1 MGYGISGRGI
11 TKIRNY
17 EDALYW
23 YNHTLPIKGNG
34 VNAGIRPL
42 GDRNKPTMQLIKGEH
57 NDGEF
62 NEIKCR
68 LYQTDVI
75 IFYPNG
81 SIVID
86 VRGHHTI
93 STATFISYVL
103 HERCRKEGR
112 RLVMDIGSAQFFAQY
127 SLERPLELRHTP
139 EGRLVPVNVKSSYV
153 HKINRRAMNAV
164 RKEVAEFKKFYTNM
178 LLIRE
183 NTLSDEENREHILN
197 KYNPLTIHSW
207 RASVEDQRNS
217 IDTFMEMIKGEDK
230 GNWYLPALWLAFSGP
245 TERYYREGGRGVKIK
260 ATATLRLLDE
270 LLMAAHPHVLDKV
283 EVPAGT
289 LLVDRYRDLIPFIQ
303 YADNFKLNT

>member
-11 TKIRNY
+11 PSLCNY
-17 EDALYW
+17 KDALYW
-23 YNHTLPIKGNG
+23 YNRTPPIKGNG

-42 GDRNKPTMQLIKGEH
+42 GDRSKPTMQIIKGEH
-57 NDGEF
+57 DEGEF

-103 HERCRKEGR
+103 RERCRKEAN
-112 RLVMDIGSAQFFAQY
+112 RLVMDIGHAQY
-127 SLERPLELRHTP
+127 SLGSPLELRRTP
-139 EGRLVPVNVKSSYV
+139 EGRLVPINVKSSYV
-153 HKINRRAMNAV
+153 HRINRVAMNAV

-178 LLIRE
+178 LLIRQHM
-183 NTLSDEENREHILN
+183 LSDEENREHILN
-197 KYNPLTIHSW
+197 KYNSLTIHSW
-207 RASVEDQRNS
+207 GESVEDQRNR

-303 YADNFKLNT
+303 YANNFKLNT